1 MDKRMILNGAGTYYF
16 KVHGAKDGP
25 LFRSV
30 FEYEYFK
37 QMLVQE
43 EGCEL
48 IAYVFSEYQAQW
60 VMHCDQDW
68 QVTLDNIR
76 ARMQELHFKLWHK
89 HQQILS
95 ESAEVIFVEED
106 TYLIPLVM
114 ELHHWPVRNALVPS
128 PEVYTWSS
136 DSVYRQPLNQQE
148 QIKSGLASHRML
160 QRLAKQRFNSTTR
173 YERMMEQLKP
183 WSIEQAKNRLYQALA
198 SDAYI
203 TMYLRG
209 KKPSLVHST
218 QQIISMRKQAETLIC
233 DILGAP
239 IEQIQHPRFRRQYYQ
254 VEPLTIWL
262 LLQNQCEIH
271 QLLLIFDLDETVT
284 KGWLRSIPSL
294 HPESLLTK
302 IRQRWQENVDLKDS
316 LLLSQAS

>member
-16 KVHGAKDGP
+16 KVHGAKDAP

-37 QMLVQE
+37 QLLAQE

-60 VMHCDQDW
+60 VMHCNQDW
-68 QVTLDNIR
+68 QIILDNIR
-76 ARMQELHFKLWHK
+76 ARMQEQHFKLWHK
-89 HQQILS
+89 HQQIIS
-95 ESAEVIFVEED
+95 ESAEVLFVEED

-114 ELHHWPVRNALVPS
+114 ELHHWPVRNGLVPC
-128 PEVYTWSS
+128 PAIYQWSS
-136 DSVYRQPLNQQE
+136 DQFYRHSKNLQQAS
-148 QIKSGLASHRML
+148 SGLATHRML
-160 QRLAKQRFNSTTR
+160 QRLGKQRFNSTTR
-173 YERMMEQLKP
+173 YERMMEQFEP
-183 WSIEQAKNRLYQALA
+183 WPIEQAKNRLYQALA
-198 SDAYI
+198 SDSYI

-209 KKPSLVHST
+209 KKPNLVHSNL
-218 QQIISMRKQAETLIC
+218 QIISMRQQAEKLIC

-262 LLQNQCEIH
+262 LIESKCEIH
-271 QLLLIFDLDETVT
+271 QLTLMFDLDETVIQ
-284 KGWLRSIPSL
+284 GWLRSISSV
-294 HPESLLTK
+294 HPESLLTR
-302 IRQRWQENVDLKDS
+302 IRQRWQEDLELKDS
-316 LLLSQAS
+316 VLLSHVS